1 MTFKSNDLKL
11 YFDFGI
17 TFFRVF
23 RSPVCLKF
31 LKLCDK
37 IANQSNHMNG
47 NTEMN
52 GNSFHNKSENSEL
65 KHRTNGT
72 IAPKISKS
80 NEKENTHSLF

>member
-1 MTFKSNDLKL
+1 
-11 YFDFGI
+11 
-17 TFFRVF
+17 
-23 RSPVCLKF
+23 
-31 LKLCDK
+31 
-37 IANQSNHMNG
+37 MNG
-47 NTEMN
+47 NIEMN